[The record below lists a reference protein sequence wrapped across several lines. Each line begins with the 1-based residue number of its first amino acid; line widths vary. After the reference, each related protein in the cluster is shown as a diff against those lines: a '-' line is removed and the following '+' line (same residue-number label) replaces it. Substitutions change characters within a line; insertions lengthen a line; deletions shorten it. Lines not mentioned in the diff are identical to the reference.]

1 MPTCTY
7 STYRENRQREEE
19 KDHYNHSPT
28 HKYTQTLTHTHI
40 YTDINTCGGM
50 VEELAGAELL
60 NSPKGISQCGHFVSP
75 EGGEDPKR
83 GDFGDTGEGGL
94 AKLR

>member
-19 KDHYNHSPT
+19 NTITITLSHTNT
-28 HKYTQTLTHTHI
+28 HRQTHTHTYTNTHTYI

-50 VEELAGAELL
+50 VEELVEAVLL
-60 NSPKGISQCGHFVSP
+60 NSPKGI
-75 EGGEDPKR
+75 
-83 GDFGDTGEGGL
+83 
-94 AKLR
+94 